1 MNTKICLI
9 NSAMGIE
16 DNILCSNKKDIPLY
30 QKKLYNTCFKNW
42 FETNRE
48 EYEDLNYD
56 EIQQLKE
63 RLKRS
68 NKWQQKELKQ
78 KKKS

>member
-1 MNTKICLI
+1 MDIKICLT
-9 NSAMGIE
+9 NPALGVE
-16 DNILCSNKKDIPLY
+16 DNIFCSNKKDIPLY
-30 QKKLYNTCFKNW
+30 QEQLYNTCFKNW
-42 FETNRE
+42 FEANRE

-68 NKWQQKELKQ
+68 NKWQQKEQ
-78 KKKS
+78 KRKKRS